1 MPSWPAIF
9 FGSLA
14 FAALAGV
21 FFADCAFCLTSQDV
35 PAAELSSGTGGPGA
49 TVSTPAPSAAPSPNG
64 WEALPTT
71 NDSTQEPASGTA
83 AQDDTSGENSPSS
96 SDGSPGLGTQQT
108 TVTSN
113 SPPAS
118 EVSPPPALDAGAL
131 RLTPDLG
138 TESLD
143 PQINKAVAPALA
155 ASLRITESA
164 RKRLADGDADG
175 AMRELARAV
184 SLDPSNAF
192 AYYYLGRANLLR
204 KNYTQALIFFRRA
217 EIGFNGRPDW
227 TAEALSYEGICD
239 EEMGKPTDAAEAYK
253 RALSA
258 SPNNFKARVGYGRLA
273 SVTGPVESI
282 DAPPPNQ
289 DLAMPAPGGQNASP
303 PSEQAPAPPPE

>member
-1 MPSWPAIF
+1 MRSRPSIF

-21 FFADCAFCLTSQDV
+21 FFAECAFCLTSQDV
-35 PAAELSSGTGGPGA
+35 PAAELTSGPGA
-49 TVSTPAPSAAPSPNG
+49 TASTPAPSAAPSPNG

-96 SDGSPGLGTQQT
+96 SSPGLGTQQT
-108 TVTSN
+108 TVTSD

-131 RLTPDLG
+131 RPMPELG
-138 TESLD
+138 NESLD
-143 PQINKAVAPALA
+143 PEINKAVGPALA
-155 ASLRITESA
+155 ASLRITENA
-164 RKRLADGDADG
+164 RKRLADGDVDG

-204 KNYTQALIFFRRA
+204 KNYTQALTFFRRA

-239 EEMGKPTDAAEAYK
+239 EEIGKPTDAAEAYK

-273 SVTGPVESI
+273 SVIGPVESI

-289 DLAMPAPGGQNASP
+289 DLAMPAPGEGDQP
-303 PSEQAPAPPPE
+303 PPPEQPPPPPE